1 MKRASCINMLDSD
14 ARVLIVQ
21 SLVKGVFCA
30 GADLKVGGWGS
41 KQGSLLYMD

>member
-1 MKRASCINMLDSD
+1 MVHALTCFDSD

-30 GADLKVGGWGS
+30 GADLKVSVWG
-41 KQGSLLYMD
+41 KGSYYTWINRTW